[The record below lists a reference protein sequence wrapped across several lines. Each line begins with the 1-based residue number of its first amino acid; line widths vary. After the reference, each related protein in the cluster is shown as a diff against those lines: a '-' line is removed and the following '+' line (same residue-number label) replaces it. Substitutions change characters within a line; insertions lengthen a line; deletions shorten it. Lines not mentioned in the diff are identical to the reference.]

1 MPPFL
6 FFLSPRLQLDALNGC
21 LMNMP
26 ALEVLEVDVTRWEP
40 QPPEWMHRP
49 ILLGFHVFAPSL
61 NQVIFWI
68 GPARVSW
75 FLPSDGGSDW
85 QNTRHVGRAPGNDTV
100 WRSF

>member
-1 MPPFL
+1 
-6 FFLSPRLQLDALNGC
+6 
-21 LMNMP
+21 MNMH
-26 ALEVLEVDVTRWEP
+26 ALETLEVDVTRWEP

-75 FLPSDGGSDW
+75 FLPSDGGGGGDW
-85 QNTRHVGRAPGNDTV
+85 QNARHMGRAPGNDTV